1 MNYISTNYQQKTT
14 GVFLSS
20 LVALSGFAIG
30 ESADQSYN
38 KKIMLPRTRF
48 VVGGSLFLTG
58 IYSIINLLIYKIYKI
73 IYNIVK
79 L

>member
-1 MNYISTNYQQKTT
+1 MLSSNYQQKTT

-30 ESADQSYN
+30 ESVDSFHSSRT
-38 KKIMLPRTRF
+38 KIILPRTRF

-58 IYSIINLLIYKIYKI
+58 IYSIL
-73 IYNIVK
+73 YNIVK
-79 L
+79 